1 MIGMKDPF
9 VLNHDIKVCERKL
22 DSANNRIEKIK
33 KQKSPIRNLKLI
45 LPFVISLF
53 FLIFPRLAGDYCHKT
68 IVEANARGIHNVD
81 LGIFNNSYIQ
91 WLFID
96 VPRLHSITL
105 ILIIIAAYCFIRL
118 FGRYGHTKSG
128 ILPSKIA
135 GFFGDINYNN
145 ELSSARKEYFQIKKE
160 LANLRLEKES
170 IENPVKSEE
179 RL

>member
-1 MIGMKDPF
+1 MKDPF

-81 LGIFNNSYIQ
+81 LGIFNNSYIR

-105 ILIIIAAYCFIRL
+105 ILIIIAVYCFIRL
-118 FGRYGHTKSG
+118 FGRYGYTRSG

-135 GFFGDINYNN
+135 RFFGDINYNN
-145 ELSSARKEYFQIKKE
+145 ELNASYKEYSLLREE
-160 LANLRLEKES
+160 LDNL
-170 IENPVKSEE
+170 IERKVDVELQQKA
-179 RL
+179 

>member
-1 MIGMKDPF
+1 MKDLF
-9 VLNHDIKVCERKL
+9 VLNHDIKVYERKL
-22 DSANNRIEKIK
+22 DWVNDRIAKINK
-33 KQKSPIRNLKLI
+33 RKSPIRNLKLI
-45 LPFVISLF
+45 LPFVISMF
-53 FLIFPRLAGDYCHKT
+53 NLIFPRLAGDYCHKT
-68 IVEANARGIHNVD
+68 IVEANARGIHNVN

-145 ELSSARKEYFQIKKE
+145 ELSSARKEYFQKKKE

-179 RL
+179 

>member
-1 MIGMKDPF
+1 MDYEKSTS
-9 VLNHDIKVCERKL
+9 DILFIEIRACERRL
-22 DSANNRIEKIK
+22 DSVNSRIK
-33 KQKSPIRNLKLI
+33 KLTKKKSPVRNLKLI
-45 LPFVISLF
+45 LPFVTSLF

-96 VPRLHSITL
+96 VPRLHSNTL
-105 ILIIIAAYCFIRL
+105 ILIITAAYCFIRL

-179 RL
+179 

>member
-1 MIGMKDPF
+1 MIGMKDLF
-9 VLNHDIKVCERKL
+9 VLNHDIKVYERKL
-22 DSANNRIEKIK
+22 DWVNDRIAKIK

-105 ILIIIAAYCFIRL
+105 ILIIIAAYCSIRL

-179 RL
+179 

>member
-9 VLNHDIKVCERKL
+9 VLNQDIKVCERKL
-22 DSANNRIEKIK
+22 DSANNRIAKIK

-81 LGIFNNSYIQ
+81 LGIFNNSYIR

-179 RL
+179 

>member
-1 MIGMKDPF
+1 MKDPF

-22 DSANNRIEKIK
+22 DSANNRIAKIK

-45 LPFVISLF
+45 LPFAISMF
-53 FLIFPRLAGDYCHKT
+53 NLIFSRLGSHYIRKT
-68 IVEANARGIHNVD
+68 IEEANARGIYNVD
-81 LGIFNNSYIQ
+81 KGIFNNRYIR
-91 WLFID
+91 WFFVDI
-96 VPRLHSITL
+96 PRLHSVTI

-145 ELSSARKEYFQIKKE
+145 ELSSARKEYYQIKKE

-170 IENPVKSEE
+170 IENPVNSEE
-179 RL
+179 

>member
-22 DSANNRIEKIK
+22 DWVNDRIAKIK

-53 FLIFPRLAGDYCHKT
+53 FLIFSRLAGDYCHKT

-105 ILIIIAAYCFIRL
+105 ILIIIAVYCFIRL
-118 FGRYGHTKSG
+118 FGRYGYTRSG
-128 ILPSKIA
+128 VLPSKIA
-135 GFFGDINYNN
+135 GFFGDINYKI
-145 ELSSARKEYFQIKKE
+145 ELNKAYKEQARIWSELDELRKRKE
-160 LANLRLEKES
+160 EKDW
-170 IENPVKSEE
+170 
-179 RL
+179 